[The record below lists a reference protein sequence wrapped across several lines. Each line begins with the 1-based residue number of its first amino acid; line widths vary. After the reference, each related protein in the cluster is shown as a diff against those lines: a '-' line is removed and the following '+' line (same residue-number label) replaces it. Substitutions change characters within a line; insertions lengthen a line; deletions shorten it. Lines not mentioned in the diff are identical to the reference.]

1 MDRIY
6 VSNGGRRLT
15 FMLATSG
22 PATQGERAA
31 LQLALPHPAS
41 DGHAPPRRPGPER
54 PTGRES

>member
-15 FMLATSG
+15 FMLARRG

-31 LQLALPHPAS
+31 LRLALPHPAS
-41 DGHAPPRRPGPER
+41 DLHEPPRRPGPDR
-54 PTGRES
+54 PAGRGP